1 MKKGVALLLVM
12 TAFNSTIMAQQK
24 VKEINRDL
32 QINSP
37 IEEVWQVVGHE
48 YAEAYKWASS
58 LKHSEALD
66 SVSLNGSSCTERGCD
81 IDGFGQITEKML
93 AYSDEEHLLSY
104 EVTSGLPKFVIKT
117 ENTWKLSTTTEGK
130 TNVEVRMKM
139 QTKGFLGWLLGGIME
154 RKTEKLLDGSLE
166 ELKYY
171 VETGKIHP
179 RTLKANAKA
188 AKSHS

>member
-58 LKHSEALD
+58 LKHSEALNNE
-66 SVSLNGSSCTERGCD
+66 SLNGSSCTERSCD
-81 IDGFGQITEKML
+81 VAGFGQITERVL
-93 AYSDEEHLLSY
+93 EYSDEEYLLSY

-117 ENTWKLSTTTEGK
+117 ENTWKLSAAAGGN
-130 TNVEVRMKM
+130 TNVEMRLKM

-154 RKTEKLLDGSLE
+154 RKTGKLLDGSLE

-179 RTLKANAKA
+179 RTLKA
-188 AKSHS
+188 S